1 MMVRMKRQQ
10 DTPHNADPV
19 HAAYSARAH
28 EYIDLLGHIDSTAPE
43 DRKLVDQW
51 ARKCTGRVIDVG
63 CGPGHWTAYLT
74 EAGINATGIDPVPEF
89 VDHAKRTYPNVQF
102 RQGTVDDLS
111 ALPSSLGGVFSWYSL
126 IHLNPKDVPAALATM
141 HGSLVARGRLLLAF
155 FEGDTLEEFPHAVAP
170 AFAWPLG
177 TMIETVHRAGFT
189 ITHREHRC
197 DPRHR
202 PHAALLAYRS

>member
-74 EAGINATGIDPVPEF
+74 EAGINATGIAPVPEF
-89 VDHAKRTYPNVQF
+89 VDHAM
-102 RQGTVDDLS
+102 
-111 ALPSSLGGVFSWYSL
+111 
-126 IHLNPKDVPAALATM
+126 PAAARLFWKYSRRRRPEPSTKLIFCILLGAT
-141 HGSLVARGRLLLAF
+141 G
-155 FEGDTLEEFPHAVAP
+155 
-170 AFAWPLG
+170 
-177 TMIETVHRAGFT
+177 
-189 ITHREHRC
+189 
-197 DPRHR
+197 
-202 PHAALLAYRS
+202 